1 MITPEERET
10 VILYDHPESV
20 VKITTTQKDVYEGFI
35 KRLGKKN
42 ILFME
47 ADDDNSVYY
56 IKTKEDVMRKPYYIS
71 RVLNK

>member
-10 VILYDHPESV
+10 VILYDHPSSQVE
-20 VKITTTQKDVYEGFI
+20 IFTTQKDVYDGFI

-47 ADDDNSVYY
+47 ADEKKSIYNIV
-56 IKTKEDVMRKPYYIS
+56 TTEDVMRKPYYIA